1 MTTDAPPPSA
11 RPPDIA
17 LFAGIDPALVSEL
30 LWTLPVRTFAA
41 GEHLCHEGEPGS
53 SMFILRRGLARVVI
67 GPDETSVRRL
77 RRGDVVGE
85 MSMLTGDPRTASV
98 IASVPTE
105 VLELDRDR
113 FASTLSTHPELLGN
127 MTRILSERLAR
138 TTQSGRSSN
147 RGEAIALVVGEGLTD
162 LAAAVIDAVA
172 TTSPAPVASIDLG
185 ASTVAASDRLEEALS
200 SLDDLLAANR
210 TVTIVTPAD
219 FALLDLLTLHT
230 DRTLVLTHEDE
241 ADRLVKQ
248 VAPDA
253 SLTEVVLV
261 DAEVPAGVT
270 LNGVPVIRTVRSD
283 EPRDARWVGRHL
295 ARTKIGLA
303 LGAGGAKGYAH
314 VGALKVL
321 EDAGYEIDYVSG
333 SSIGA
338 VVGVCL
344 GLGMRS
350 EEIKQ
355 TMLRLFTPE
364 NVKELF
370 TLSFAGTSTGGDTMR
385 AMLSDLTQERT
396 FADLGLP
403 MTVMTV
409 DLGSREPEPITSG
422 PLLDALLAA
431 TALAGFVPPFKR
443 GSQRLIDALAL
454 VPVPADAARA
464 AGADVTLSVNIMSRD
479 VLEAWPGQEAPEVV
493 SKRERML
500 DTLLEVMDLGQL
512 DASIRSAAAAD
523 VPITPV
529 FGPAT
534 WRDFELADLFLEAG
548 ALAASERLD
557 AVAALARPSRPPAP
571 AG

>member
-1 MTTDAPPPSA
+1 MTTDEARPSP

-41 GEHLCHEGEPGS
+41 GEYLCHEGEPGS

-85 MSMLTGDPRTASV
+85 MSMLTNDPRTASV

-105 VLELDRDR
+105 VLELDRNR
-113 FASTLSTHPELLGN
+113 FASTLSTHPELLSN
-127 MTRILSERLAR
+127 LTRILSERLAR
-138 TTQSGRSSN
+138 TTQSGRTST
-147 RGEAIALVVGEGLTD
+147 RGEAIALVVGEGLEHV
-162 LAAAVIDAVA
+162 AAAVIDAVE
-172 TTSPAPVASIDLG
+172 TSSPANVASIDLRVG
-185 ASTVAASDRLEEALS
+185 PQEAGDRLEEALS
-200 SLDDLLAANR
+200 TLDDLLAANR

-219 FALLDLLTLHT
+219 FGLLDLLTLHT

-241 ADRLVKQ
+241 ADVLVKQ

-270 LNGVPVIRTVRSD
+270 LNGVPVIRTIWSD
-283 EPRDARWVGRHL
+283 DERHARWVGRHL

-314 VGALKVL
+314 VGALRVL
-321 EDAGYEIDYVSG
+321 EQAGYEIDYVSG

-338 VVGVCL
+338 VVGVCVA
-344 GLGMRS
+344 LGMDS
-350 EEIKQ
+350 LEIEA
-355 TMLRLFTPE
+355 MLLRLFTPD

-370 TLSFAGTSTGGDTMR
+370 TLSFAGTSTGGDTMK
-385 AMLSDLTQERT
+385 AMLSGLTDDKT
-396 FADLGLP
+396 FADLRLP

-409 DLGSREPEPITSG
+409 DLGAREPEPIMSG

-443 GSQRLIDALAL
+443 GEQRLIDALAL
-454 VPVPADAARA
+454 VPVPSEAVRT
-464 AGADVTLSVNIMSRD
+464 AGADVTISVNIMSRD
-479 VLEAWPGQEAPEVV
+479 VLDAWPGQEPPETVT
-493 SKRERML
+493 KRERML

-548 ALAASERLD
+548 TLATTDALD
-557 AVAALARPSRPPAP
+557 AIAELVRPSLPPTP
-571 AG
+571 A